1 MRGGPANGIP
11 ALDLTDDQR
20 AQLRKIREAR
30 QSEFK
35 AAGEKLHTAR
45 EGMRALM
52 EADSINESAIRSK
65 SQEVAAAEAEVAILN
80 AKVRAESLQILTSEQ
95 QAKLK
100 ELRSQPPGPD
110 EAAATPARA
119 ALTNRIQDAISASLD
134 SISILPR
141 RSCRSSCLRCVRA
154 DRCRPSNNDALR
166 KIVFGIFEHDASA
179 RDLLHRKRRRR

>member
-1 MRGGPANGIP
+1 MTTRFKTGIAAAVAALMLAGAAPLVAGDQPQPQQRQRRGGPGVDGMRGGAGPEFRF
-11 ALDLTDDQR
+11 LDLTDDQR

-35 AAGEKLHTAR
+35 AAGEKLRAAR

-65 SQEVAAAEAEVAILN
+65 SQEVAAAEAEMAILN

-100 ELRSQPPGPD
+100 ELR
-110 EAAATPARA
+110 
-119 ALTNRIQDAISASLD
+119 TNRQG
-134 SISILPR
+134 PMKQR
-141 RSCRSSCLRCVRA
+141 RGQL
-154 DRCRPSNNDALR
+154 
-166 KIVFGIFEHDASA
+166 
-179 RDLLHRKRRRR
+179 